1 MIECRAPKNSEEFEQ
16 YYHLRWQTL
25 REPWQQA
32 KGSEKDELESQAIH
46 RLIIDDKQQVLAVGR
61 LHFIEGNQAQIR
73 YMAVAESC
81 HGQGYGRIII
91 NALEQAASK
100 FGVRSIHLNAREG
113 ALGFYQRL
121 GYEGNTVSHLLYG
134 TIKHIAMEK
143 PVILNSQQLIEEVND
158 LVDTWYSTIP
168 LSKAMAINITSYDY
182 HSLITTCDLAFNK
195 NLHNTMFAG
204 SIYTLATLTGWGWVH
219 CKLIELGVVGDI
231 VLADANI
238 KYCSPIE
245 GIAYAVTDNENKVLE
260 LLKFKNLRN
269 EKINVNVNVYS
280 GEKIAARFTATYVV
294 KPKKKS

>member
-1 MIECRAPKNSEEFEQ
+1 MIECRAPKNSEEFEK
-16 YYHLRWQTL
+16 YYLLRWKVL
-25 REPWQQA
+25 REPWQQD
-32 KGSEKDELESQAIH
+32 KGSEQDELESQAIH
-46 RLIIDDKQQVLAVGR
+46 RFIIDEQQQVHAIGR

-73 YMAVAESC
+73 YMAVSPSC

-91 NALEQAASK
+91 DALEQVARK
-100 FGVRSIHLNAREG
+100 FGVKCVHLNAREG
-113 ALGFYQRL
+113 VLGFYQRL
-121 GYEGNTVSHLLYG
+121 GYQGNTVSHLLYG

-143 PVILNSQQLIEEVND
+143 QLISNTQQLNEEVNN

-182 HSLITTCDLAFNK
+182 QSLITTCDLAFNK

-245 GIAYAVTDNENKVLE
+245 GIAYAATDNENKVVE
-260 LLKFKNLRN
+260 FLKLKNQRN

-294 KPKKKS
+294 KPKKS